1 MSKNPSWVILGA
13 GNLIFDIIDAIE
25 ANEEKVEAVV
35 LNSRVDNTLKNKL
48 NTLII
53 SIDDFK
59 PSKDKKYIFGFLN
72 SNKEQYIK
80 ALNKYNI
87 DYVNLIHPT
96 AYIAKSTKLGG
107 GNFIGAG
114 VIIGPNVTI
123 GDYNY
128 FNRGSLIG
136 HDVVLGN
143 MNHVGPGANI
153 CGRCKVANKCNFGAS
168 SAINDGLSIG
178 SNCIIGSN
186 STVTKNLK
194 RKGVYLGTP
203 AKFFKS

>member
-87 DYVNLIHPT
+87 DYANLIHPT
-96 AYIAKSTKLGG
+96 AYIAKSTKLGS
-107 GNFIGAG
+107 GNYIGAG

-153 CGRCKVANKCNFGAS
+153 CGRCEVASKCNFGAS
-168 SAINDGLSIG
+168 SAINDGLHIG